1 MVGQVRPCH
10 NQCIERSDNMNEI
23 LNAISVVGFPIV
35 MCGVLCYYIFKTQ
48 TALISAINNNSME
61 IAKLI
66 ERMEDSEHE

>member
-1 MVGQVRPCH
+1 
-10 NQCIERSDNMNEI
+10 MNE
-23 LNAISVVGFPIV
+23 LVRAISTVGFPIV

-48 TALISAINNNSME
+48 TALISAINNNSLE